1 MRGDVGGGWDVVV
14 MVVVVVGG
22 GEGDMSCFQAGR
34 HSNTPC
40 SPSHKMAAL
49 NALNICMEEMESTSK
64 K

>member
-1 MRGDVGGGWDVVV
+1 